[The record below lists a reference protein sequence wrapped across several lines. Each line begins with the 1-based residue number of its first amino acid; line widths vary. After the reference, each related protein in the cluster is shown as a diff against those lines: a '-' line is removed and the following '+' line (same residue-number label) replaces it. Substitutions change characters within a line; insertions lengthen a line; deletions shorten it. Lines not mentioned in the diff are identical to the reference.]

1 MSHPPD
7 KPYERKG
14 WVCRYS
20 KTQGRAYLLHVAS
33 SKSTWMVDNT
43 DPSFAQ
49 IEQEWSIEV
58 VAKQA
63 GKQAAKQASRDAAKQ
78 AAKDTATQAV
88 TQDDDCFYYHSWRN
102 NVVIAFGSLSSFLT

>member
-1 MSHPPD
+1 MCRRFAVLGGVFLCVCTCSWTDNDCSRQMSHPPD
-7 KPYERKG
+7 KPYDRKG

-33 SKSTWMVDNT
+33 GKSTWMVDNT
-43 DPSFAQ
+43 DPSFVR

-63 GKQAAKQASRDAAKQ
+63 GKQAAKQASRDAA
-78 AAKDTATQAV
+78 
-88 TQDDDCFYYHSWRN
+88 N
-102 NVVIAFGSLSSFLT
+102 